1 MIEKKPNIVFI
12 LSDDQGCW
20 AMHCAGNDD
29 IITPNLDR
37 LARRGTMF
45 SNFFCASPV
54 CSPAR
59 ATILTGKIP
68 SQHGVMDW
76 ISKGNIGPD
85 SIEYLKDCKGYTDYL
100 AENGYVCGLSGKWH
114 LGSHAVP
121 QKSMSHWYCHQ
132 LGCANY
138 YDPPM
143 VRDGKEGTEKGYG
156 TDLITDDALA
166 FIEENAGKDKPFC
179 LNRNYTAPHLPWTK
193 ENHPEKYRK
202 LYENCKFESCPQGPY
217 HPDAMAKYERRF
229 IPEFLVGYFAAITAM
244 DANIGRVL
252 GRLEE
257 LGIADD
263 TVVIFMSDNG
273 HNCGHH
279 GIWGKGNGTMSI
291 NMYDTSIKVPAII
304 SYPGH
309 IAENVVCDE
318 MLSQYDILPTML
330 DCLGIPLE
338 PDANLP
344 GHSFAGLLRGDPD
357 YKPNETVYIYDEYGL
372 VRMIRTK
379 EWKYVHRYPK
389 GPHELC
395 MKKRTSFRNGWI
407 ILKT

>member
-1 MIEKKPNIVFI
+1 
-12 LSDDQGCW
+12 
-20 AMHCAGNDD
+20 
-29 IITPNLDR
+29 
-37 LARRGTMF
+37 
-45 SNFFCASPV
+45 
-54 CSPAR
+54 
-59 ATILTGKIP
+59 
-68 SQHGVMDW
+68 
-76 ISKGNIGPD
+76 
-85 SIEYLKDCKGYTDYL
+85 
-100 AENGYVCGLSGKWH
+100 
-114 LGSHAVP
+114 
-121 QKSMSHWYCHQ
+121 
-132 LGCANY
+132 
-138 YDPPM
+138 
-143 VRDGKEGTEKGYG
+143 
-156 TDLITDDALA
+156 
-166 FIEENAGKDKPFC
+166 
-179 LNRNYTAPHLPWTK
+179 
-193 ENHPEKYRK
+193 
-202 LYENCKFESCPQGPY
+202 
-217 HPDAMAKYERRF
+217 MAKYERRF

-252 GRLEE
+252 DRLEE

-338 PDANLP
+338 PDANLL